1 MTGGITNT
9 IMGDAVIHW
18 ISGPV
23 LRATTHTAFHL
34 NEAVKVGQ
42 HELLGEVV
50 RINGNEAVIQVYE
63 DTTGLRP
70 GDLIKASGL
79 QLSVKLGPGLLGHIF
94 DGLLRPLDESDH
106 FVKPGTSQNKTDK
119 QYAFRPLL
127 KVGDEAPRGTL
138 FGTVNSVGAMLQGCL
153 TPPDCNGKVVSIKPA
168 GNYRDDEI
176 ICVLDCAETAT
187 RELSMSHFWPVRQ
200 PRPYKKRIP
209 INGPLFTGQRIID
222 SIFPIGC
229 GSRAAMP
236 GGFGT
241 GKTVLQETLA
251 KWCDADVIVY
261 VGCGER
267 GNEMAGVLHEFP
279 SLEDPRTGKP
289 LMERTVII
297 ANTSNMPVAARE
309 ASIYTAV
316 TVAEYFRDQGLR
328 VALMADSTSRWAE
341 ALREI
346 SGRLGEL
353 PGEAG
358 YPAYLGSRQADFYE
372 RAAHVST
379 LSGKV
384 GSLTIIGAVSPP
396 SADFSEPVT
405 TNTKR
410 FVRCFWGLDASL
422 AQARFYPAIH
432 PLQSYSR
439 DVEVLKYFWSQNGHP
454 AWETQRQQFLYL
466 LENQARL
473 ERMARIIGKDAL
485 PPAQQ
490 HILLCAE
497 LINESFLRQSAF
509 SAADRYC
516 SVDRQIVMMKM
527 ISHFID
533 LSRTA
538 IEMNIKIE
546 TISNLPIM
554 RRLMRMGEEIGEDNL
569 EKFDELYEQLESVF
583 NRLKREVATGSVS
596 ETGTTAEV
604 TSTAGI
610 ASKSGAQFNE
620 S

>member
-1 MTGGITNT
+1 MAEAKRP
-9 IMGDAVIHW
+9 DAVVNW

-23 LRATTHTAFHL
+23 LRATTHAPFHL

-42 HELLGEVV
+42 QQLLGEVI

-70 GDLIKASGL
+70 GDPVIASGSP
-79 QLSVKLGPGLLGHIF
+79 LSVKLGPGLLGNIF
-94 DGLLRPLDESDH
+94 DGLLRPLNEQGRY
-106 FVKPGTSQNKTDK
+106 VEPGVGQERSEKE
-119 QYAFRPLL
+119 YAFSPLI
-127 KVGDEAPRGTL
+127 KEGDLITRGTL
-138 FGTVNSVGAMLQGCL
+138 FGSVHREDARLQRCM
-153 TPPDCNGKVVSIKPA
+153 TPPNCDGRVVSIKPA
-168 GNYRDDEI
+168 GEYTEDEI
-176 ICVLDCAETAT
+176 LCVLDCGEVGR
-187 RELSMSHFWPVRQ
+187 RELSMSHYWPVRQ
-200 PRPYKKRIP
+200 PRPVLNRRPVK
-209 INGPLFTGQRIID
+209 GPLFTGQRVLD
-222 SIFPIGC
+222 SIFPVGC

-251 KWCDADVIVY
+251 KWCDADMIIY

-267 GNEMAGVLHEFP
+267 GNEMAGVLHDFP
-279 SLEDPRTGKP
+279 SLEDPRTGRP

-316 TVAEYFRDQGLR
+316 TVGEYFRDMGLR

-358 YPAYLGSRQADFYE
+358 YPAYLSSRQADFYE
-372 RAAHVST
+372 RAAHVHA
-379 LSGKV
+379 LCGNV

-405 TNTKR
+405 THTKR
-410 FVRCFWGLDASL
+410 YVHCFWGLDPAR

-439 DVEVLKYFWSQNGHP
+439 DVDSLKHFWSQHGHP
-454 AWETQRQQFLYL
+454 NWERQRQRFLAL
-466 LENQARL
+466 LEDQARL

-485 PPAQQ
+485 PPRQQ
-490 HILLCAE
+490 HVLLCAE
-497 LINESFLRQSAF
+497 LINEAFLRQSAF
-509 SAADRYC
+509 SEVDRYC
-516 SVDRQIVMMKM
+516 SPERQIAMMQL
-527 ISHFID
+527 INRFIQ
-533 LSRTA
+533 LSA
-538 IEMNIKIE
+538 DAVDMDIAIE
-546 TISNLPIM
+546 TISSLAVM
-554 RRLMRMGEEIGEDNL
+554 RRLMRMGEELGEDDLDRYKDLQMEL
-569 EKFDELYEQLESVF
+569 ENVFTELMRSS
-583 NRLKREVATGSVS
+583 NKEV
-596 ETGTTAEV
+596 ER
-604 TSTAGI
+604 
-610 ASKSGAQFNE
+610 NE
-620 S
+620 G

>member
-1 MTGGITNT
+1 MHDANEYH
-9 IMGDAVIHW
+9 AVISW

-23 LRATTHTAFHL
+23 LRATTRVPFHL
-34 NEAVKVGQ
+34 NEAVKVGRMQ
-42 HELLGEVV
+42 LLGEVI
-50 RINGNEAVIQVYE
+50 RINGHESVIQVYE

-70 GDLIKASGL
+70 GDPVTATGSP
-79 QLSVKLGPGLLGHIF
+79 LSVNLGPGLLGNIF
-94 DGLLRPLDESDH
+94 DGLLRPL
-106 FVKPGTSQNKTDK
+106 VKQGRYITPGFGQKRTEGKFS
-119 QYAFRPLL
+119 FSPLF
-127 KVGDEAPRGTL
+127 KVDDLLTRGTL
-138 FGTVNSVGAMLQGCL
+138 FGSIHRSDARLQRCMS
-153 TPPDCNGKVVSIKPA
+153 PPDCDGRIVSIKPA
-168 GNYRDDEI
+168 GEYAEDEV
-176 ICVLDCAETAT
+176 ICTLDCGESGI
-187 RELSMSHFWPVRQ
+187 RELSMSHYWPVRQ
-200 PRPYKKRIP
+200 PRPVFQRRP

-229 GSRAAMP
+229 GGRAAMP

-251 KWCDADVIVY
+251 KWCDADVIIY

-267 GNEMAGVLHEFP
+267 GNEMAGVLHDFP
-279 SLEDPRTGKP
+279 SLEDPLTGRP

-316 TVAEYFRDQGLR
+316 TVGEYFRDMGLR

-358 YPAYLGSRQADFYE
+358 YPAYLSSRQADFYE
-372 RAAHVST
+372 RAGHVYA
-379 LSGKV
+379 LSGNV

-405 TNTKR
+405 THTKR
-410 FVRCFWGLDASL
+410 YVHCFWGLDPAR

-439 DVEVLKYFWSQNGHP
+439 DTEALKHFWSQQGHP
-454 AWETQRQQFLYL
+454 NWDRQRQRFLAL
-466 LENQARL
+466 LEEQERL

-485 PPAQQ
+485 PPRQQ
-490 HILLCAE
+490 HVLLCAG
-497 LINESFLRQSAF
+497 LINEAFLRQSAF
-509 SAADRYC
+509 SE
-516 SVDRQIVMMKM
+516 VDRFCSAERQIAMMQVINRFIRLSEDAINAAVSIDVISSLPVM
-527 ISHFID
+527 
-533 LSRTA
+533 R
-538 IEMNIKIE
+538 NI
-546 TISNLPIM
+546 
-554 RRLMRMGEEIGEDNL
+554 MRMGEELGEDEL
-569 EKFDELYEQLESVF
+569 ERYEDLAKELESAF
-583 NRLKREVATGSVS
+583 TDLMRQSRQ
-596 ETGTTAEV
+596 ETA
-604 TSTAGI
+604 AD
-610 ASKSGAQFNE
+610 E

>member
-1 MTGGITNT
+1 MN
-9 IMGDAVIHW
+9 DAKIKW

-23 LRATTHTAFHL
+23 LHATTNKPFHL
-34 NEAVKVGQ
+34 NEAVSVGDAR
-42 HELLGEVV
+42 LLGEVI
-50 RINGNEAVIQVYE
+50 RIDGNKAVVQVYE
-63 DTTGLRP
+63 DTTGLKP
-70 GDLIKASGL
+70 GDPVMATGAE
-79 QLSVKLGPGLLGHIF
+79 LSVKLGPGLLGNIF
-94 DGLLRPLDESDH
+94 DGLLRPLKKNERFVSPGSSDDAQQRT
-106 FVKPGTSQNKTDK
+106 KKYS
-119 QYAFRPLL
+119 FRPLL
-127 KVGDEAPRGTL
+127 QPGDEARRGTA
-138 FGTVNSVGAMLQGCL
+138 FGSVHRDYARVQRCL
-153 TPPDCNGKVVSIKPA
+153 TPPDCDGRVQSIVPA
-168 GNYRDDEI
+168 GEYTEDEVV
-176 ICVLDCAETAT
+176 CVLDCHGSK
-187 RELSMSHFWPVRQ
+187 RELSMSHLWPIRQ
-200 PRPYKKRIP
+200 PRPVRSRMPVK
-209 INGPLFTGQRIID
+209 GPLFTGQRILD
-222 SIFPIGC
+222 SLFPIGC

-251 KWCDADVIVY
+251 KWCDADVIIY

-279 SLEDPRTGKP
+279 MLEDPRTGRP

-316 TVAEYFRDQGLR
+316 TVGEYFRDQGLR

-372 RAAHVST
+372 RAAHVT
-379 LSGKV
+379 TQSGAV
-384 GSLTIIGAVSPP
+384 GSLTVIGAVSPP

-410 FVRCFWGLDASL
+410 YVRCFWGLDADL

-439 DVEVLKYFWSQNGHP
+439 DTEALQHFWSQNGHP
-454 AWETQRQQFLYL
+454 TWNSQRQRFLAL
-466 LENQARL
+466 LKDQSWL

-485 PPAQQ
+485 PPSQQ
-490 HILLCAE
+490 HVLLCAE
-497 LINESFLRQSAF
+497 LIREAFLRQSAF
-509 SAADRYC
+509 SEVDRYC
-516 SVDRQIVMMKM
+516 SAERQSKMMKM
-527 ISHFID
+527 ITRFIESSKA
-533 LSRTA
+533 L
-538 IEMNIKIE
+538 IEHGVSLE
-546 TISNLPIM
+546 TISALPVV
-554 RRLMRMGEEIGEDNL
+554 RRLMRMGEEIGEDDI
-569 EKFDELYEQLESVF
+569 EKFDELRAELDSVF
-583 NRLKREVATGSVS
+583 SRLRDDTKQEA
-596 ETGTTAEV
+596 
-604 TSTAGI
+604 
-610 ASKSGAQFNE
+610 ASDE